1 MRSQATQQA
10 PTSLP
15 RLSGLEVELLLVAY
29 VHQFNRGEDTRP
41 VTFDWQLWAHAAGLS
56 EQAALAPLR
65 RLAERRLVDYDDPD
79 GHRIRLS
86 LAGVFKAE
94 KCLLA
99 EPTFVA
105 RQRGLRRQIL
115 MALALVRNVV
125 GDVTGGCTGR
135 TLEWLAAELK
145 EPVGDVAANCAVL
158 RTLGF
163 ISGGDAPL
171 TREAS
176 TCEDLVDIAEDGLHA
191 LANGWGWTWPLN

>member
-1 MRSQATQQA
+1 MRSQAIQQA
-10 PTSLP
+10 PTPLP
-15 RLSGLEVELLLVAY
+15 RLSGQEVELLLVAY

-41 VTFDWQLWAHAAGLS
+41 VTFDWRLWARAAGLT
-56 EQAALAPLR
+56 EQEALAPLR
-65 RLAERRLVDYDDPD
+65 RLAERRLVTYDDPD

-99 EPTFVA
+99 EPIFVA

-115 MALALVRNVV
+115 TALALVRNVV
-125 GDVTGGCTGR
+125 GDVEGGCAGR

-158 RTLGF
+158 RVLGF
-163 ISGGDAPL
+163 IAACDASPSE
-171 TREAS
+171 EAS
-176 TCEDLVDIAEDGLHA
+176 TPEDLVEIAEDGLHA
-191 LANGWGWTWPLN
+191 LANGWGWAWPLN

>member
-10 PTSLP
+10 PTP
-15 RLSGLEVELLLVAY
+15 RLSGQEVELLLVAY

-41 VTFDWQLWAHAAGLS
+41 VTFDWQLWARAAGLS
-56 EQAALAPLR
+56 EQEALAPLR
-65 RLAERRLVDYDDPD
+65 RLAERRLIAYADPD

-86 LAGVFKAE
+86 LAGMFKAE

-99 EPTFVA
+99 EPAFVA

-115 MALALVRNVV
+115 TALALVRDVV
-125 GDVTGGCTGR
+125 HGVEGGCAGR
-135 TLEWLAAELK
+135 TLEWLSAELK

-158 RTLGF
+158 RVLGF

-171 TREAS
+171 SEEA
-176 TCEDLVDIAEDGLHA
+176 TAHENLVGIAEDGLDA
-191 LANGWGWTWPLN
+191 LANGWGWAWPLN